1 MVKHQEYIQ
10 SISDSSKVLPLEMCE
25 KVVYYMYTYTFEDQG
40 EFKKAVDNYPKNI
53 NIYGNISFWDVS
65 KIKNMENIYH
75 NRLNGDILLW
85 DVSNVIKWNTYDETL
100 RNVLAVIHPPLHL
113 LSLYF
118 CDILYSPPSNRE
130 ISNISDMPIPH
141 FDDSLISSIWE
152 ISDISDMP
160 IPHFDTSYVGDISDW
175 VISDLDITP
184 PQIHTPRV
192 HTHTDRGWWGRHE
205 TKIKHKFRGR

>member
-1 MVKHQEYIQ
+1 
-10 SISDSSKVLPLEMCE
+10 
-25 KVVYYMYTYTFEDQG
+25 MYTYTFEDQG

-100 RNVLAVIHPPLHL
+100 RNALVVIHPPLHL

-118 CDILYSPPSNRE
+118 YDILYSPPSNSLISSTWE
-130 ISNISDMPIPH
+130 ISNISDMPIPQ
-141 FDDSLISSIWE
+141 
-152 ISDISDMP
+152 
-160 IPHFDTSYVGDISDW
+160 FDTSYVGDISDW
-175 VISDLDITP
+175 IISDLDITP
-184 PQIHTPRV
+184 TQIHIPRV
-192 HTHTDRGWWGRHE
+192 HPRTDRGWWGRHE